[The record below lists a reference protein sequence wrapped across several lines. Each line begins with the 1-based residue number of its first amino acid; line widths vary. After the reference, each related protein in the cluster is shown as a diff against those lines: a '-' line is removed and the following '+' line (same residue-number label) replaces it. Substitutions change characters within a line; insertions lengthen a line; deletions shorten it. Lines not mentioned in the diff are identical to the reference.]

1 MFKNPTF
8 AAVFTTAYLF
18 VYTIVTVN
26 GWAPN
31 TSLALFLFSPVLVLW
46 LVYTV
51 LRYGEPS
58 GRTFEEYFYDDV
70 NIRTDK
76 WRN

>member
-1 MFKNPTF
+1 MLKNPNF
-8 AAVFTTAYLF
+8 AATLTTLYLL

-26 GWAPN
+26 AWAPD
-31 TSLALFLFSPVLVLW
+31 TSLLMFLFSPVLVLW

-51 LRYGEPS
+51 LKYGEPS

-76 WRN
+76 WRK